1 MESVI
6 SLLGGVRNRL
16 HMGLWVLPRPT
27 GGVEAEG
34 KVISA
39 NPPAS
44 DFPNEKA
51 NSKALEKVNC
61 DLIYTNGLIQSHKGL
76 YWGLFNIINTNRGCY
91 LP

>member
-27 GGVEAEG
+27 GGINTGG
-34 KVISA
+34 KVDLA

-51 NSKALEKVNC
+51 NSKAWEKVNA
-61 DLIYTNGLIQSHKGL
+61 DMIYLIAMI
-76 YWGLFNIINTNRGCY
+76 
-91 LP
+91 